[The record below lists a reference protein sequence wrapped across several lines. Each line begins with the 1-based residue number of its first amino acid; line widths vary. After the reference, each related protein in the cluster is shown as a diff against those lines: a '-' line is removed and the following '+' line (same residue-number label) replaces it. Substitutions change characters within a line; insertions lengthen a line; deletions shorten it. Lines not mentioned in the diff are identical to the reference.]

1 MILDNGRTSSTKWSK
16 KFNPYQSCIIGIMN
30 RPHFHQARVW
40 NGHND
45 IICDKKTALSFSALD
60 TYFCKS
66 TANVFHFHAC
76 RVAINTSRQFFFLS
90 VAHNQNLNS
99 DKFTNIS
106 CKQSSIIICTVWM
119 TSSCDYPVRQYS
131 QLAPISDFTTI
142 DINHIYR
149 DSKFLQIEL
158 FSLKTESWKK
168 NSSVLIFL
176 NIVL

>member
-1 MILDNGRTSSTKWSK
+1 MCKEKCYNANVSHKTIVILDNGRTSSTKWSK

-30 RPHFHQARVW
+30 HPHFHQARVW

-119 TSSCDYPVRQYS
+119 TSSCDYSVTIFTIGTNKWLHDHRYKSHIPRQ
-131 QLAPISDFTTI
+131 
-142 DINHIYR
+142 
-149 DSKFLQIEL
+149 
-158 FSLKTESWKK
+158 
-168 NSSVLIFL
+168 
-176 NIVL
+176 